1 MKKTEMKE
9 TNEAT
14 IDKILKAQRD
24 YFATHETKSVDFRLN
39 QLKKFKSA
47 IEKNEKKI
55 TDALHKDLHK
65 SYEEAY
71 LTEVSIVLQELKN
84 HIKNVKKWSKP
95 HKVSTPLHLLPS
107 RGSLHHEPLGVSLII
122 APWNYPFQLLMNPLV
137 GAISAG
143 CCAVLK
149 PSEFTPNTAQV
160 MQEIIAEIFDDN
172 YIALVQGTQETGE
185 ALLKKRWDLIFFTGS
200 TAVGKIVMKAAAEH
214 LTPVVLELGG
224 KSPCIVDE
232 TANLEIAAR
241 RIAWGKTI
249 NAGQTCIAPDYL
261 LAHESIKEELIV
273 KITES
278 FEDMFGDEPQESKF
292 YPRIIH
298 EKAFDRLK
306 GLMQDGTVK
315 SGGETD
321 REEKFIAP
329 TVLDNVKKSD
339 PVMQQEIFG
348 PILPVLSYSKMEEAL
363 AFINQNEKPLALYYF
378 GKEKNA
384 KEVLTKTTSGG
395 VCINDTLMHITNHHL
410 PFGGVGGSGMGQ
422 YHGKESFK
430 TFSNQRA
437 VVKTPTWIDVSFK
450 YAPFKHFKWI
460 RKFV

>member
-1 MKKTEMKE
+1 MKQTS
-9 TNEAT
+9 EAS
-14 IDKILKAQRD
+14 IDKILKAQRE
-24 YFATHETKSVDFRLN
+24 YFGTHTTKSVNFRLT
-39 QLKKFKSA
+39 QLKKFQSA
-47 IEKNEKKI
+47 IKKNEKKI
-55 TDALHKDLHK
+55 TDALHQDLHK

-71 LTEVSIVLQELKN
+71 LTEVSIVLQEIKNHLKN
-84 HIKNVKKWSKP
+84 LKKWSKP
-95 HKVSTPLHLLPS
+95 KKVFTPIHLLPS
-107 RGSLHHEPLGVSLII
+107 RGSIYHEPLGVSLII

-160 MQEIIAEIFDDN
+160 MQEIIAETFDEN
-172 YIALVQGTQETGE
+172 YISLVQGGQETGE
-185 ALLKKRWDLIFFTGS
+185 ILLKKRWDLIFFTGS
-200 TAVGKIVMKAAAEH
+200 TAVGRIVMKAAAEH

-232 TANLEIAAR
+232 TANLEVAAR

-261 LAHESIKEELIV
+261 LAHESIKEDLIE
-273 KITES
+273 KITSS
-278 FEDMFGDEPQESKF
+278 FKEMFGNYPKESRF

-306 GLMQDGTVK
+306 RLLQDGSIK
-315 SGGETD
+315 SGGENERD
-321 REEKFIAP
+321 ERFIAP
-329 TVLDNVKKSD
+329 TILDEVEKTD

-348 PILPVLSYSKMEEAL
+348 PILPVLSYSNMEEAL
-363 AFINQNEKPLALYYF
+363 SYINYNEKPLALYYF

-384 KEVLTKTTSGG
+384 REVLTKTTSGG

-437 VVKTPTWIDVSFK
+437 VVKTPTWIDMSFK

-460 RKFV
+460 KRFI